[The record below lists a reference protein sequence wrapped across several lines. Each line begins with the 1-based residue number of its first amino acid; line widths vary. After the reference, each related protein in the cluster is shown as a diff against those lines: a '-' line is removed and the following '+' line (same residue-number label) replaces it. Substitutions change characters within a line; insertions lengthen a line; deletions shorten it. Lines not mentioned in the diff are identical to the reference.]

1 MELCTYVVVRVVHIV
16 LLTTASVAERERER
30 EREGGEQAYLNCQNC
45 AICPYYTCFP

>member
-30 EREGGEQAYLNCQNC
+30 EREGGGSKH
-45 AICPYYTCFP
+45 I